1 MSKSLQAI
9 RGMNDI
15 LPEQTPAWRYLERTF
30 AGLLDGYGYSE
41 IRLPILEFTEL
52 FARGIGEGTDV
63 VDKEMYTFLD
73 RNGESLTMRPEGTAG
88 CVRAVLEHGLSGGG
102 QVQKLWYT
110 GPMFRYEKPQKGRYR
125 QFHQIGVEVFN
136 LPGPDIDAELII
148 LTWRLWQKLGMADA
162 VTLQLN
168 TLGSS
173 EARARYREA
182 LVAYLQ
188 ERFEQ
193 LDEDSQRRM
202 TTNPLRIL
210 DSKVESTQ
218 ALLVGAPTLHDY
230 LDEESIAHF
239 EGLKARLDAVGLRYE
254 INQKLVRGLDYYCRT
269 AFEWVTDKL
278 GAQGTVC
285 GGGRYDGLVSQ
296 FGGKPTPGV
305 GFAMGVE
312 RLVLLLETLG
322 VIPAEL
328 NRPADLYVCAFGEPA
343 ELAALTLAEQL
354 RSAIPG
360 IRLLVNAGAGSFKSQ
375 FKKADKSGA
384 RFALILGED
393 EVANRVVGFKPCVTR
408 ASNKALPG
416 MLCPSTW
423 QPVWHRLENIKNRS
437 DWGDIAYRRRRPG
450 ADQGL
455 VAAQRQA
462 PGHRRHPRAGSGIR
476 LAGLAEVPDQPGAGR
491 LDRLPATDR
500 NRAES
505 GRPAGSGEGGGAG
518 RQAEER
524 VRRHPLCPV
533 RQPVRGQG
541 RGRQRQ
547 AG

>member
-218 ALLVGAPTLHDY
+218 TLLVGAPTLHDY

-360 IRLLVNAGAGSFKSQ
+360 IRLRVNAGAGSFKSQ

-393 EVANRVVGFKPCVTR
+393 EVANRVVGFKPLR
-408 ASNKALPG
+408 DEGEQQSIAWDALPEH
-416 MLCPSTW
+416 L
-423 QPVWHRLENIKNRS
+423 
-437 DWGDIAYRRRRPG
+437 
-450 ADQGL
+450 
-455 VAAQRQA
+455 AACLAQA
-462 PGHRRHPRAGSGIR
+462 
-476 LAGLAEVPDQPGAGR
+476 
-491 LDRLPATDR
+491 
-500 NRAES
+500 
-505 GRPAGSGEGGGAG
+505 
-518 RQAEER
+518 
-524 VRRHPLCPV
+524 
-533 RQPVRGQG
+533 
-541 RGRQRQ
+541 
-547 AG
+547 

>member
-1 MSKSLQAI
+1 MQAI

-15 LPEQTPAWRYLERTF
+15 LPDQTPAWRYLERTF

-354 RSAIPG
+354 RSAIPS

-393 EVANRVVGFKPCVTR
+393 EVANRVVGFKPLR
-408 ASNKALPG
+408 DEGEQQSIAWDALPEH
-416 MLCPSTW
+416 L
-423 QPVWHRLENIKNRS
+423 
-437 DWGDIAYRRRRPG
+437 
-450 ADQGL
+450 
-455 VAAQRQA
+455 AACLAQA
-462 PGHRRHPRAGSGIR
+462 
-476 LAGLAEVPDQPGAGR
+476 
-491 LDRLPATDR
+491 
-500 NRAES
+500 
-505 GRPAGSGEGGGAG
+505 
-518 RQAEER
+518 
-524 VRRHPLCPV
+524 
-533 RQPVRGQG
+533 
-541 RGRQRQ
+541 
-547 AG
+547 

>member
-360 IRLLVNAGAGSFKSQ
+360 IRLLVNAGAGSFKTQ

-393 EVANRVVGFKPCVTR
+393 EVANRVVGFKPLR
-408 ASNKALPG
+408 DEGEQQSIAWDALPEH
-416 MLCPSTW
+416 L
-423 QPVWHRLENIKNRS
+423 
-437 DWGDIAYRRRRPG
+437 
-450 ADQGL
+450 
-455 VAAQRQA
+455 AACLAQA
-462 PGHRRHPRAGSGIR
+462 
-476 LAGLAEVPDQPGAGR
+476 
-491 LDRLPATDR
+491 
-500 NRAES
+500 
-505 GRPAGSGEGGGAG
+505 
-518 RQAEER
+518 
-524 VRRHPLCPV
+524 
-533 RQPVRGQG
+533 
-541 RGRQRQ
+541 
-547 AG
+547 

>member
-188 ERFEQ
+188 QRFEQ

-393 EVANRVVGFKPCVTR
+393 EVANRVVGFKPLR
-408 ASNKALPG
+408 DEGEQQSIAWDALPEH
-416 MLCPSTW
+416 L
-423 QPVWHRLENIKNRS
+423 
-437 DWGDIAYRRRRPG
+437 
-450 ADQGL
+450 
-455 VAAQRQA
+455 AACLAQA
-462 PGHRRHPRAGSGIR
+462 
-476 LAGLAEVPDQPGAGR
+476 
-491 LDRLPATDR
+491 
-500 NRAES
+500 
-505 GRPAGSGEGGGAG
+505 
-518 RQAEER
+518 
-524 VRRHPLCPV
+524 
-533 RQPVRGQG
+533 
-541 RGRQRQ
+541 
-547 AG
+547 

>member
-1 MSKSLQAI
+1 VSKSLQAI

-15 LPEQTPAWRYLERTF
+15 LPDQTPAWRYLERTF
-30 AGLLDGYGYSE
+30 AGLLDRYGYSE

-148 LTWRLWQKLGMADA
+148 LTWRLWQKLGMGDA

-173 EARARYREA
+173 EARARYRDD

-218 ALLVGAPTLHDY
+218 ALLVGAPSLHDY
-230 LDEESIAHF
+230 LDEESTAHF

-322 VIPAEL
+322 VVPAEL

-354 RSAIPG
+354 REAIPG
-360 IRLLVNAGAGSFKSQ
+360 LRLLVNAGAGSFKSQ

-384 RFALILGED
+384 QFAMILGDD
-393 EVANRVVGFKPCVTR
+393 ELANRVVGFKPLR
-408 ASNKALPG
+408 GEGEQQNIAWDALPEH
-416 MLCPSTW
+416 L
-423 QPVWHRLENIKNRS
+423 
-437 DWGDIAYRRRRPG
+437 
-450 ADQGL
+450 
-455 VAAQRQA
+455 AACLKQA
-462 PGHRRHPRAGSGIR
+462 
-476 LAGLAEVPDQPGAGR
+476 
-491 LDRLPATDR
+491 
-500 NRAES
+500 
-505 GRPAGSGEGGGAG
+505 
-518 RQAEER
+518 
-524 VRRHPLCPV
+524 
-533 RQPVRGQG
+533 
-541 RGRQRQ
+541 
-547 AG
+547 

>member
-1 MSKSLQAI
+1 VSKSLQAI

-15 LPEQTPAWRYLERTF
+15 LPDQTPVWRYLENTF
-30 AGLLDGYGYSE
+30 AGLLEEYGYSE
-41 IRLPILEFTEL
+41 IRLPIMEFTEL

-73 RNGESLTMRPEGTAG
+73 RNEESLTLRPEGTAG
-88 CVRAVLEHGLSGGG
+88 TVRAMLEHGLTGGG

-285 GGGRYDGLVSQ
+285 GGGRYDGLVGQ

-322 VIPAEL
+322 VVPAEL
-328 NRPADLYVCAFGEPA
+328 KRPADVYVCAFGEPA
-343 ELAALTLAEQL
+343 ELAALSLAEKL
-354 RSAIPG
+354 RDAVPG
-360 IRLLVNAGAGSFKSQ
+360 IRLLLNAGAGSFKSQ

-384 RFALILGED
+384 QFALILGDD
-393 EVANRVVGFKPCVTR
+393 ELAARVVGFKPLR
-408 ASNKALPG
+408 GEGEQQNIAWEALPEH
-416 MLCPSTW
+416 L
-423 QPVWHRLENIKNRS
+423 
-437 DWGDIAYRRRRPG
+437 
-450 ADQGL
+450 
-455 VAAQRQA
+455 AACIQRA
-462 PGHRRHPRAGSGIR
+462 
-476 LAGLAEVPDQPGAGR
+476 
-491 LDRLPATDR
+491 
-500 NRAES
+500 
-505 GRPAGSGEGGGAG
+505 
-518 RQAEER
+518 
-524 VRRHPLCPV
+524 
-533 RQPVRGQG
+533 
-541 RGRQRQ
+541 
-547 AG
+547 

>member
-1 MSKSLQAI
+1 MQAI

-15 LPEQTPAWRYLERTF
+15 LPDQTPAWRYLERTF
-30 AGLLDGYGYSE
+30 ADLLDAYGYSE
-41 IRLPILEFTEL
+41 IRMPILEFTEL

-173 EARARYREA
+173 EARARFRED

-188 ERFEQ
+188 ERFDQ

-210 DSKVESTQ
+210 DSKVEATQ
-218 ALLVGAPTLHDY
+218 ALLVGAPSLHDY

-322 VIPAEL
+322 VVPAEL

-360 IRLLVNAGAGSFKSQ
+360 LRLLVNAGAGSFKSQ

-384 RFALILGED
+384 QFAMILGDD
-393 EVANRVVGFKPCVTR
+393 ELANRVVGFKPLR
-408 ASNKALPG
+408 GEGEQQNIAWDALPEH
-416 MLCPSTW
+416 L
-423 QPVWHRLENIKNRS
+423 
-437 DWGDIAYRRRRPG
+437 
-450 ADQGL
+450 
-455 VAAQRQA
+455 AACLQQA
-462 PGHRRHPRAGSGIR
+462 
-476 LAGLAEVPDQPGAGR
+476 
-491 LDRLPATDR
+491 
-500 NRAES
+500 
-505 GRPAGSGEGGGAG
+505 
-518 RQAEER
+518 
-524 VRRHPLCPV
+524 
-533 RQPVRGQG
+533 
-541 RGRQRQ
+541 
-547 AG
+547 

>member
-188 ERFEQ
+188 ECFEQ

-393 EVANRVVGFKPCVTR
+393 EVANRVVGFKPLR
-408 ASNKALPG
+408 DEGEQQSIAWDALPEH
-416 MLCPSTW
+416 L
-423 QPVWHRLENIKNRS
+423 
-437 DWGDIAYRRRRPG
+437 
-450 ADQGL
+450 
-455 VAAQRQA
+455 AACLAQA
-462 PGHRRHPRAGSGIR
+462 
-476 LAGLAEVPDQPGAGR
+476 
-491 LDRLPATDR
+491 
-500 NRAES
+500 
-505 GRPAGSGEGGGAG
+505 
-518 RQAEER
+518 
-524 VRRHPLCPV
+524 
-533 RQPVRGQG
+533 
-541 RGRQRQ
+541 
-547 AG
+547 

>member
-393 EVANRVVGFKPCVTR
+393 EVANRVVGFKPLR
-408 ASNKALPG
+408 DEGEQQSIAWDALPEH
-416 MLCPSTW
+416 L
-423 QPVWHRLENIKNRS
+423 
-437 DWGDIAYRRRRPG
+437 
-450 ADQGL
+450 
-455 VAAQRQA
+455 AACARQA
-462 PGHRRHPRAGSGIR
+462 
-476 LAGLAEVPDQPGAGR
+476 
-491 LDRLPATDR
+491 
-500 NRAES
+500 
-505 GRPAGSGEGGGAG
+505 
-518 RQAEER
+518 
-524 VRRHPLCPV
+524 
-533 RQPVRGQG
+533 
-541 RGRQRQ
+541 
-547 AG
+547 

>member
-15 LPEQTPAWRYLERTF
+15 LPDQTPAWRYLERTF
-30 AGLLDGYGYSE
+30 AGLLDRYGYSE

-173 EARARYREA
+173 EARARYRDD

-218 ALLVGAPTLHDY
+218 ALLVGAPSLHDY

-322 VIPAEL
+322 VVPAEL

-354 RSAIPG
+354 REAIPG
-360 IRLLVNAGAGSFKSQ
+360 LRLLVNAGAGSFKSQ

-384 RFALILGED
+384 QFAMILGDD
-393 EVANRVVGFKPCVTR
+393 ELANRVVGFKPLR
-408 ASNKALPG
+408 GEGEQQNIAWDALPEH
-416 MLCPSTW
+416 L
-423 QPVWHRLENIKNRS
+423 
-437 DWGDIAYRRRRPG
+437 
-450 ADQGL
+450 
-455 VAAQRQA
+455 AACLK
-462 PGHRRHPRAGSGIR
+462 RA
-476 LAGLAEVPDQPGAGR
+476 
-491 LDRLPATDR
+491 
-500 NRAES
+500 
-505 GRPAGSGEGGGAG
+505 
-518 RQAEER
+518 
-524 VRRHPLCPV
+524 
-533 RQPVRGQG
+533 
-541 RGRQRQ
+541 
-547 AG
+547 

>member
-15 LPEQTPAWRYLERTF
+15 LPDQTPAWRYLERTF
-30 AGLLDGYGYSE
+30 AGLLDGYGYNE

-173 EARARYREA
+173 EARARYRDD
-182 LVAYLQ
+182 LVAYLKD
-188 ERFEQ
+188 RFDQ

-322 VIPAEL
+322 VVPAEL
-328 NRPADLYVCAFGEPA
+328 SRPADLYLCAFGEA
-343 ELAALTLAEQL
+343 SELAGLALAERL
-354 RSAIPG
+354 RGAIPG
-360 IRLLVNAGAGSFKSQ
+360 VRLLVNAGGGSFKSQ

-384 RFALILGED
+384 QFAMILGDD
-393 EVANRVVGFKPCVTR
+393 ELANRVVGFKPLR
-408 ASNKALPG
+408 GEGEQQNIAWDALPEH
-416 MLCPSTW
+416 LATC
-423 QPVWHRLENIKNRS
+423 LK
-437 DWGDIAYRRRRPG
+437 
-450 ADQGL
+450 
-455 VAAQRQA
+455 QA
-462 PGHRRHPRAGSGIR
+462 
-476 LAGLAEVPDQPGAGR
+476 
-491 LDRLPATDR
+491 
-500 NRAES
+500 
-505 GRPAGSGEGGGAG
+505 
-518 RQAEER
+518 
-524 VRRHPLCPV
+524 
-533 RQPVRGQG
+533 
-541 RGRQRQ
+541 
-547 AG
+547 

>member
-202 TTNPLRIL
+202 TINPLRIL

-269 AFEWVTDKL
+269 AFEWITDKL

-393 EVANRVVGFKPCVTR
+393 EVANRVVGFKPLR
-408 ASNKALPG
+408 DEGEQQSIAWDALPEH
-416 MLCPSTW
+416 LAAC
-423 QPVWHRLENIKNRS
+423 LE
-437 DWGDIAYRRRRPG
+437 
-450 ADQGL
+450 
-455 VAAQRQA
+455 QA
-462 PGHRRHPRAGSGIR
+462 
-476 LAGLAEVPDQPGAGR
+476 
-491 LDRLPATDR
+491 
-500 NRAES
+500 
-505 GRPAGSGEGGGAG
+505 
-518 RQAEER
+518 
-524 VRRHPLCPV
+524 
-533 RQPVRGQG
+533 
-541 RGRQRQ
+541 
-547 AG
+547 

>member
-285 GGGRYDGLVSQ
+285 GGGRFDGLVSQ

-393 EVANRVVGFKPCVTR
+393 EVANRVVGFKPLR
-408 ASNKALPG
+408 DEGEQQSIAWDALPEH
-416 MLCPSTW
+416 L
-423 QPVWHRLENIKNRS
+423 
-437 DWGDIAYRRRRPG
+437 
-450 ADQGL
+450 
-455 VAAQRQA
+455 AACLAQA
-462 PGHRRHPRAGSGIR
+462 
-476 LAGLAEVPDQPGAGR
+476 
-491 LDRLPATDR
+491 
-500 NRAES
+500 
-505 GRPAGSGEGGGAG
+505 
-518 RQAEER
+518 
-524 VRRHPLCPV
+524 
-533 RQPVRGQG
+533 
-541 RGRQRQ
+541 
-547 AG
+547 